1 MLFFL
6 SILQSMYPFIVKPDG
21 TGMDIGVQQVNCFD
35 WQDVCVK
42 ENIKLYPTVRFYRL
56 VLSLPWT

>member
-1 MLFFL
+1 
-6 SILQSMYPFIVKPDG
+6 MYPFIVKPDG

-56 VLSLPWT
+56 ALSLPWT